1 MMQGISLSINRLR
14 NFYCNNSR
22 GILESLGFN
31 LWKLYSISLRAANN
45 KLSTTGVS
53 YLDLA
58 NLKMAKSKLA
68 MCLLPEATANVLS
81 FYQVM
86 RQASD
91 WATNECQE
99 PGSLRMPV
107 SPYRWIKELA
117 FGMPTTIGLRRYSSF
132 IHRAVVHHISQV
144 WGMAPSTRIENID
157 DFAEPALRTNQKKA
171 LNIVKHPN
179 ASRFKHIRGEN
190 WEA

>member
-1 MMQGISLSINRLR
+1 MQGISLSINRLR

-117 FGMPTTIGLRRYSSF
+117 FWYANDDWTTEVLIFHSSGSNAPH
-132 IHRAVVHHISQV
+132 IPSMGYGPVHPH
-144 WGMAPSTRIENID
+144 
-157 DFAEPALRTNQKKA
+157 
-171 LNIVKHPN
+171 
-179 ASRFKHIRGEN
+179 
-190 WEA
+190 